1 MTEKTATTIGDLLD
15 RDFSRPIEEI
25 IKVNNADEETVYTEL
40 TEYVATPRIKTEYER
55 LFHAIADAPKSP
67 NEGVGVWISGFFGSG
82 KSSFAKNLGYV
93 LANRTVQG
101 TPASDLFLKQVDSK
115 RVSEY
120 VDFLNKSVPYEVF
133 MFDVQVDLSVQTNAE
148 QIAEV
153 MYRVLLRSLDYA
165 EDYDISDL
173 EIELEDG
180 GKLTEFQDLCGREY
194 GDWRKIRKGSQ
205 KYARVSAL
213 LHRLD
218 SRTYASTE
226 TWLEMVKHRPSQ
238 RLTVKDLV
246 ERSFDLCAL
255 RRPGKAFAFIV
266 DEMGQYVARSGERLE
281 NLRAVVEQFGKESLY
296 RLKAKTI
303 PGPAWIIV
311 TAQEKLQDVY
321 NYLATGRID
330 LPKLQD
336 RFKYQID
343 LSPADIREVATRRVL
358 RKKESQEGVLRKL
371 YKDIGPNLIQNVRLE
386 RSSRTKTEFDE
397 EQFVQFYPY
406 LPHLID
412 LSIDIMTGIR
422 LQPNAPKHLGG
433 SNRTIIKQSFE
444 MLVSDRTRLVD
455 QPVGAL
461 VSIDRIYELVEGNIP
476 SEKQKDILDIRQRLD
491 DDKTWPGMASRVA
504 KAICLMEFA
513 GKDLP
518 RTTKNIAALLVQK
531 VTEAPPALAV
541 AASLERLRESQFV
554 RETED
559 GWKLQT
565 AQEKS
570 WEEEKRGYAAPNR
583 NDRAEILRNAV
594 KEVFDAANSLR
605 INYRSLRVFDLGLTL
620 DGHNVTAAGKA
631 ARIPVQLS
639 SVHESEDFAKRCD
652 AVSTES
658 LQTANRD
665 STHWVFPITRQTEAL
680 IEDLHASR
688 RMIAKYDHTA
698 TQQQFRDSDKALL
711 QAEHSQRDRLSAQL
725 LSSMEKNLEAGVGY
739 FRSLRSESGDLGKD
753 LSAMIRALTE
763 KAIPDLY
770 PKLEMGSRDVGVNEA
785 EEFLKQANLSSL
797 PPLFQTG
804 EKGLGLVT
812 KEGNRFVANPK
823 AEIAQEILNSLKR
836 EHSYGEKVTGAKLT
850 EEFGGLGYGW
860 SSEIVRLVVAVLFR
874 AGAIELT
881 HQARRYRNYQEPQ
894 ARVPFST
901 NPNFRSASFS
911 PRESIDLKTLGRAVQ
926 ELEAMLGRE
935 VDVEE
940 SAIAEEFQKLAR
952 AEREQALPAL
962 EKAKAYS
969 LPVVPPLAE
978 WVESLQVV
986 VGSQSDDC
994 VRMLAGEGKSLRQ
1007 QRDKAQRIGDFLTDA
1022 NIDSVRRA
1030 RTVLRDQVPL
1040 LKGSTGQEVA
1050 GADTIAAIL
1059 SDPELPQRLNDLVR
1073 ESDAID
1079 SAYRTRFA
1087 DCHQKRL
1094 KDYRAAIRFIQD
1106 QAAWRV
1112 LEPSEAEPAL
1122 AALVRRAVEG
1132 FDLPP
1137 CVAAD
1142 RVTGAT
1148 LATIEDDLE
1157 LLPSL
1162 QAGAL
1167 ARLAQLGEAKQETEE
1182 AVEVI
1187 RLGDFLPRTQ
1197 PLTDFSDDD
1206 IDKALEKLKQKLY
1219 ALRELKRR
1227 VLWD

>member
-1 MTEKTATTIGDLLD
+1 MTRIADLLD

-25 IKVNNADEETVYTEL
+25 IKVNNSDEETVYVEL
-40 TEYVATPRIKTEYER
+40 TEYVATDRIKAEYER
-55 LFHAIADAPKSP
+55 LFAAMAAAPKSP

-93 LANRTVQG
+93 LANRSVQDKS
-101 TPASDLFLKQVDSK
+101 ASSLFLDQVDSK

-120 VDFLNKSVPYEVF
+120 VLFLNQGVPYEVF

-153 MYRVLLRSLDYA
+153 MYRVLLRNLDYA
-165 EDYDISDL
+165 EDYDISEL
-173 EIELEDG
+173 EIELEG
-180 GKLTEFQDLCGREY
+180 EKKLEEFQALCRQEY
-194 GDWRKIRKGSQ
+194 KDDWRKIRKGNQ
-205 KYARVSAL
+205 KFARASAL

-218 SRTYASTE
+218 PKTYASTE
-226 TWLEMVKHRPSQ
+226 TWLEIVKHRPSR

-281 NLRAVVEQFGKESLY
+281 NLRAVVEQFGKESLE
-296 RLKAKTI
+296 RLKAKKI

-311 TAQEKLQDVY
+311 TAQEKLQEVY

-336 RFKYQID
+336 RFKHQID

-358 RKKESQEGVLRKL
+358 RKKESQEAILRRL
-371 YKDIGPNLIQNVRLE
+371 YQEAGPNLIQHVKLE
-386 RSSRTKTEFDE
+386 RSSRRTEFDE

-444 MLVSDRTRLVD
+444 MLVSDRTRLAD
-455 QPVGAL
+455 QPVGVL
-461 VSIDRIYELVEGNIP
+461 VSIDKIYELVEGNIP
-476 SEKQKDILDIRQRLD
+476 SEKQKDILDIRQRFE
-491 DDKTWPGMASRVA
+491 DDKNHPGMASRVA

-513 GKDLP
+513 KTDLP
-518 RTTKNIAALLVQK
+518 RTIKNISALLVQH
-531 VTEAPPALAV
+531 VAEVPPTIAV
-541 AASLERLRESQFV
+541 AAILERLKEAQFV

-570 WEEEKRGYAAPNR
+570 WEQEKRGYAAPNR

-594 KEVFDAANSLR
+594 KEVFESSKAMKISYRGLR
-605 INYRSLRVFDLGLTL
+605 IFDLGLML
-620 DGHNVTAAGKA
+620 DGQGVTPMGKA
-631 ARIPVQLS
+631 ARIPAQLS
-639 SVHESEDFAKRCD
+639 SVHESEDFAKRC
-652 AVSTES
+652 AAISTES
-658 LQTANRD
+658 LQGSNKD
-665 STHWVFPITRQTEAL
+665 SIHWVFMISRQTEAL
-680 IEDLHASR
+680 IEDLHASK
-688 RMIAKYDHTA
+688 RMIAKYDHSA
-698 TQQQFRDSDKALL
+698 AQQQLRDGEKALL
-711 QAEHSQRDRLSAQL
+711 QAEQSQRDRLSAQL
-725 LSSMEKNLEAGVGY
+725 LSSLEKNLESGVGF
-739 FRSLRSESGDLGKD
+739 FRGLRSEAGDLGKD
-753 LSAMIRALTE
+753 LSTMIRALAE

-770 PKLEMGSRDVGVNEA
+770 PKLEMGSRDVDGSEA

-797 PPLFQTG
+797 PPLFHAG
-804 EKGLGLVT
+804 DKGLGLVT
-812 KEGNRFVANPK
+812 KEGGRYAPNVK
-823 AEIAQEILNSLKR
+823 ADIAQEVLTYLKR
-836 EHSYGEKVTGAKLT
+836 EHGYGEKVTGAKLT

-860 SSEIVRLVVAVLFR
+860 SSDIVRLVVAVLFR

-894 ARVPFST
+894 ARIPFST
-901 NPNFRSASFS
+901 NPAFRNASFS
-911 PRESIDLKTLGRAVQ
+911 PRESIDLKTLTKAVQ

-952 AEREQALPAL
+952 TEREQVLPAL
-962 EKAKAYS
+962 EKAKAHN
-969 LPVVPPLAE
+969 LPVVQQLAD
-978 WVESLQVV
+978 WADSLQVAAS
-986 VGSQSDDC
+986 SQSDDC
-994 VRMLAGEGKSLRQ
+994 VRMLAGEGKSLRE
-1007 QRDKAQRIGDFLTDA
+1007 QREKAHRIRAFLTDG
-1022 NIDSVRRA
+1022 NIESVQRA
-1030 RTVLRDQVPL
+1030 RAVLRDQIPL
-1040 LKGSTGQEVA
+1040 LARSTG
-1050 GADTIAAIL
+1050 ADMAEAETISAAL
-1059 SDPELPQRLNDLVR
+1059 SDPELSSRLNEIV
-1073 ESDAID
+1073 EASTTVDA
-1079 SAYRTRFA
+1079 AYRARFA
-1087 DCHQKRL
+1087 ERHGQRSKEYSQSIQSIRGHT
-1094 KDYRAAIRFIQD
+1094 DYRA
-1106 QAAWRV
+1106 
-1112 LEPSEAEPAL
+1112 LEAEEAESAL
-1122 AALVRRAVEG
+1122 TALSRRAADT

-1137 CVAAD
+1137 FAAAD

-1148 LATIEDDLE
+1148 LATLEDDLE

-1162 QAGAL
+1162 EAGAL
-1167 ARLAQLGEAKQETEE
+1167 GRLAQLRDAKREDEDS
-1182 AVEVI
+1182 VEIV
-1187 RLGDFLPRTQ
+1187 RLGDFLPKTQ
-1197 PLTDFSDDD
+1197 PLTDFSDEE
-1206 IDKALEKLKQKLY
+1206 IDAALEKLKQKLY